1 MNVADFITAGTA
13 GYVRTSAQD
22 KGGITGAMR
31 IAHLADSFQLRAE
44 VHGSDIVNAHL
55 CMAIPNTS
63 YYESLITSNQV
74 QKKPEVDA
82 GGLVHAP
89 TSPGIALPAGLD
101 YPAALQPY
109 VEAGP

>member
-13 GYVRTSAQD
+13 GYVRTSAQY

-55 CMAIPNTS
+55 CMAIPNTT
-63 YYESLITSNQV
+63 YYESLVYANPIV
-74 QKKPEVDA
+74 REPAVGPD
-82 GGLVHAP
+82 GLVHAP
-89 TSPGIALPAGLD
+89 TTPGIG
-101 YPAALQPY
+101 Y
-109 VEAGP
+109 E